1 MASKRRLGDA
11 ATLMA
16 NATRLPLEPAQLADR
31 EVALASISSEICCD
45 ATLPIEHQRSRITL
59 AALKPTSRR

>member
-1 MASKRRLGDA
+1 
-11 ATLMA
+11 MA

>member
-1 MASKRRLGDA
+1 
-11 ATLMA
+11 MA
-16 NATRLPLEPAQLADR
+16 NATRLPLEPQLADR